1 MRFNDG
7 NFGLI
12 YKTVFNQ
19 FRRKYSYSRN
29 LGTDCLSIKTFVC
42 QICEKEGIAYK
53 INQNLDKINKGCKAD
68 VVTNYGDIWKLTIGE
83 QVYFVKQIKELVN

>member
-1 MRFNDG
+1 MKFNDG

-42 QICEKEGIAYK
+42 QICEKEGNNSNNSFARHFKIIAL
-53 INQNLDKINKGCKAD
+53 NRSG
-68 VVTNYGDIWKLTIGE
+68 
-83 QVYFVKQIKELVN
+83 F